1 MTTLTATVV
10 PAAAPALSKAAVL
23 AALEAAWA
31 APSTPVR
38 SCGCGRAYVV
48 VCGSRETVNAVA
60 AAARTMTKRGTR
72 VLFVRKNYGAAG
84 NALHCGYDN
93 ADGRALGKAE
103 AVAASL
109 NAAGLRCYVD
119 AASD

>member
-1 MTTLTATVV
+1 MLTRKEVV
-10 PAAAPALSKAAVL
+10 TALA
-23 AALEAAWA
+23 AAWA

-38 SCGCGRAYVV
+38 SCGCGRAYVCV
-48 VCGSRETVNAVA
+48 TGGREVVNAVA
-60 AAARTMTKRGTR
+60 AAARTLTKTGTR
-72 VLFVRKNYGAAG
+72 VLFVRKNYGAG
-84 NALHCGYDN
+84 DNALHCGYDN

-109 NAAGLRCYVD
+109 KAAGVECYVD